1 MKKMTYETH
10 KPIDAPTHKKS
21 PKSKQ
26 SQHDYTIRSEW
37 GAKAFEFWW
46 WKRNTKQTDQPHQEM
61 KTNDQEMKSM
71 SRTYRYTQ
79 ENHTPKNRQKRSGK
93 NKLEWNT
100 FREQSRDVS
109 EMSKIEGF
117 HGNWKSGNFNSNPND
132 QPHQ

>member
-1 MKKMTYETH
+1 MPQPTKKVPSPNNLNMTTPSVPSGVLRHSNSDDE
-10 KPIDAPTHKKS
+10 
-21 PKSKQ
+21 
-26 SQHDYTIRSEW
+26 
-37 GAKAFEFWW
+37 
-46 WKRNTKQTDQPHQEM
+46 KRNTKQTDQPHQEM

>member
-1 MKKMTYETH
+1 MKPTNPLMPQPTKKVPSPNNLNMTTPSVPNGVLRHSNSDDE
-10 KPIDAPTHKKS
+10 
-21 PKSKQ
+21 
-26 SQHDYTIRSEW
+26 
-37 GAKAFEFWW
+37 
-46 WKRNTKQTDQPHQEM
+46 KRNTKQTDQPHQEM

-117 HGNWKSGNFNSNPND
+117 HGN
-132 QPHQ
+132 